1 MASAGLDLNQDP
13 PHDESDVNLEPASL
27 HPSSDPG
34 VINWDGIQEWDGPA
48 HELDY
53 DFVWHGNGDDGEC
66 ELICFVSFDLCVLIC
81 LLCQQI
87 LDGDEQGEGTEV
99 GHGDPAN
106 ANEPDESS
114 DYEGDWHYVPIAPA
128 HGGGGSRNARNQG
141 KFMALASLSSMVL

>member
-13 PHDESDVNLEPASL
+13 PPDESDVNLEPASL

-53 DFVWHGNGDDGEC
+53 DFVWHGNGDD
-66 ELICFVSFDLCVLIC
+66 
-81 LLCQQI
+81 
-87 LDGDEQGEGTEV
+87 DGDEQGEGTEV

-128 HGGGGSRNARNQG
+128 HGGGGSRNARNQDVPIAPAHDGGGANGGGNQGSNG
-141 KFMALASLSSMVL
+141 KKRRFYRHLS